1 MTAGQ
6 AEPRWLDE
14 GEMAA
19 WRAYRVASILL
30 EGQLHRELADTN
42 DITLADYEVL
52 VRLSERPDKRMRMSQ
67 LAIEVAS
74 SKSRVSHQIARMER
88 AGLVSRNE
96 CPSDGRG
103 VFAALTDLGMAKL
116 REAAPTHVR
125 GVRSHIV
132 DMLSPEEQQVL
143 AQVFERLNAHLRQV
157 NPE

>member
-1 MTAGQ
+1 
-6 AEPRWLDE
+6 
-14 GEMAA
+14 MAA